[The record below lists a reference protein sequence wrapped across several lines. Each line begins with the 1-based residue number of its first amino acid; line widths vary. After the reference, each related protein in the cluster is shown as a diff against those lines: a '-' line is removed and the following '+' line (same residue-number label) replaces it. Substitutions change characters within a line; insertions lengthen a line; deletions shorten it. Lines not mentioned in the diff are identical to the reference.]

1 MAQSYRE
8 VKVITG
14 NFARV
19 NIFPVRTYQIGR
31 KAKNKP
37 TAAAQDR
44 LNREM
49 RRRKL
54 SDLINLNF
62 TKKDIQLKLDYYA
75 FRQEHGRNPEPDEV
89 VKIMR
94 NFMRRLK
101 RLYERFGVE
110 LKYIYCSEIGARGH
124 ISHHHV
130 IINGGVDIEL
140 IKALWIDG
148 GVWWRHLFF
157 DRRGCYDLAS
167 YFVKDRYTYRSYTCS
182 KNLKRP
188 QESGRDKNI
197 YKNDHTV
204 RQKQVNAMMNGEIE
218 DIRRMY
224 PGWEIAEL
232 PDVSYTVDRVTGE
245 AKLPTWGIFIML
257 FLYKPEGLSDRASEW
272 DKRGKYIGGLYEDR
286 KDRI

>member
-1 MAQSYRE
+1 MAQAYRE
-8 VKVITG
+8 IKVVTG
-14 NFARV
+14 DFARV
-19 NIFPVRTYQIGR
+19 SIFPVRTYQIGR
-31 KAKNKP
+31 KAKSKP
-37 TAAAQDR
+37 TAAAQER

-49 RRRKL
+49 KTRRL

-62 TKKDIQLKLDYYA
+62 TKRDLQLKLDYYA
-75 FRQEHGRNPEPDEV
+75 FRQATGRNPEPDEV

-101 RLYERFGVE
+101 RLYDKMGVE

-140 IKALWIDG
+140 IRALWVDG
-148 GVWWRHLFF
+148 GFWWRRLYF
-157 DRRGCYDLAS
+157 DRKGCFDLAS
-167 YFVKDRYTYRSYTCS
+167 YFVKDRYTYRSFTSS

-188 QESGRDKNI
+188 EEAGKNKCV
-197 YKNDHTV
+197 YKNDHTI

-232 PDVSYTVDRVTGE
+232 PDVSYTVDAATGE
-245 AKLPTWGIFIML
+245 AKLPTWGIFITL
-257 FLYKPEGLSDRASEW
+257 FLYKPEGISSGEHDWCKQRKEHWL
-272 DKRGKYIGGLYEDR
+272 EDR
-286 KDRI
+286 KIGV

>member
-1 MAQSYRE
+1 MAQAYRE
-8 VKVITG
+8 IKVITG
-14 NFARV
+14 DFARV
-19 NIFPVRTYQIGR
+19 SIFPVRTYQIGR
-31 KAKNKP
+31 KAKSKP
-37 TAAAQDR
+37 TAAAQER

-49 RRRKL
+49 KARRL

-62 TKKDIQLKLDYYA
+62 TKRDIQLKLDYYA
-75 FRQEHGRNPEPDEV
+75 FRQATGRNPEPDEV

-101 RLYERFGVE
+101 RLYDKMGVE

-140 IKALWIDG
+140 IRALWVDG
-148 GVWWRHLFF
+148 GFWWRRLYF
-157 DRRGCYDLAS
+157 DRKGCFDLAS
-167 YFVKDRYTYRSYTCS
+167 YFVKDRYTYRSFTSS

-188 QESGRDKNI
+188 EEAGKNKCI
-197 YKNDHTV
+197 YKNDHTI

-232 PDVSYTVDRVTGE
+232 PDVSYTVDAATGE
-245 AKLPTWGIFIML
+245 AKLPTWGIFITL
-257 FLYKPEGLSDRASEW
+257 FLYKPEGISSGQHDWCKQRKEHWL
-272 DKRGKYIGGLYEDR
+272 EDR
-286 KDRI
+286 KIGV